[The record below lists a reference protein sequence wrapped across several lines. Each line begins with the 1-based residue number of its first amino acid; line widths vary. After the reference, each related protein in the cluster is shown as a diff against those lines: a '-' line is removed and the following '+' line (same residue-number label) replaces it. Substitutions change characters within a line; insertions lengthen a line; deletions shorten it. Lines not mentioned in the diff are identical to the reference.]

1 MQLPFYALLAEKEL
15 KQTVS
20 QVSYLSLSKNVK
32 FGAQLAGEEL
42 ENISE
47 QIGERLSRLIRQM
60 NEGKELTAWGDE
72 KTCQYRNI
80 KRICRKQA
88 WNNVE

>member
-1 MQLPFYALLAEKEL
+1 MQLPFYALLAGTEL

-20 QVSYLSLSKNVK
+20 QVSYLTLSNTVK
-32 FGAQLAGEEL
+32 FGAQLDGDEL
-42 ENISE
+42 ENISQ
-47 QIGERLSRLIRQM
+47 QIAERLSQLITQM

-72 KTCQYRNI
+72 KTCQYCNI
-80 KRICRKQA
+80 KRICRKQS